1 MKMSEFQYNLP
12 EELIAQYPV
21 KKRGSSKLLVLDRV
35 KGKVFDDKYFNISK
49 YISEGD
55 VVVLNETKVLNCRTF
70 FITPLGKRV
79 EVLFLE
85 EKNDITWFA
94 LVGRAK
100 DVNEGDIL
108 TNEEDGDF
116 QVVVGKRKGKGFL
129 ITFKSGNAKKLFES
143 CGHTPLPPYMK
154 REDSTEDR
162 VRYNTVFSEKLG
174 AVAAPTASLNLTE
187 DILDE
192 IKARGAIIVKIELKI
207 GWGTFEPV
215 REESVEEHKVHEES
229 FTVSKEAS
237 SRINE
242 VILSNKR
249 VWAFGTT
256 VSRALESSAYFEKK
270 VGKYLLKPVEGKTDL
285 YIYPGYRW
293 KVVDILVTNFHMPD
307 SSLILLVSAFAG
319 KNNIKKA
326 YSWAIDNDYR
336 FLSYGDSML
345 IGDNLIK

>member
-35 KGKVFDDKYFNISK
+35 IGKIFDDKYFNISK

-129 ITFKSGNAKKLFES
+129 ITFKSGNA
-143 CGHTPLPPYMK
+143 
-154 REDSTEDR
+154 
-162 VRYNTVFSEKLG
+162 
-174 AVAAPTASLNLTE
+174 
-187 DILDE
+187 
-192 IKARGAIIVKIELKI
+192 
-207 GWGTFEPV
+207 
-215 REESVEEHKVHEES
+215 
-229 FTVSKEAS
+229 
-237 SRINE
+237 
-242 VILSNKR
+242 
-249 VWAFGTT
+249 
-256 VSRALESSAYFEKK
+256 
-270 VGKYLLKPVEGKTDL
+270 
-285 YIYPGYRW
+285 
-293 KVVDILVTNFHMPD
+293 
-307 SSLILLVSAFAG
+307 
-319 KNNIKKA
+319 
-326 YSWAIDNDYR
+326 
-336 FLSYGDSML
+336 
-345 IGDNLIK
+345 

>member
-1 MKMSEFQYNLP
+1 MEMSEFQYNLP
-12 EELIAQYPV
+12 EELIAQYPA

-35 KGKVFDDKYFNISK
+35 KGKLFDDKYFNIPK
-49 YISEGD
+49 YILKGD
-55 VVVLNETKVLNCRTF
+55 VVILNETKVLNCRTF
-70 FITPLGKRV
+70 FITPLGKKV

-85 EKNDITWFA
+85 EKNDITWFV
-94 LVGRAK
+94 LLGRAK

-108 TNEEDGDF
+108 TNEEDSNF
-116 QVVVGKRKGKGFL
+116 QIVVGKRKDRGFL
-129 ITFKSGNAKKLFES
+129 ITFKNGNAKNLFES

-154 REDSTEDR
+154 REDRPEDR
-162 VRYNTVFSEKLG
+162 IRYNTVFSEKPG

-187 DILDE
+187 DILNE

-215 REESVEEHKVHEES
+215 REESIEEHKVHEEF
-229 FTVSKEAS
+229 FTISKEAS

-242 VILSNKR
+242 AILRDKR
-249 VWAFGTT
+249 IWAFGTT

-270 VGKYLLKPVEGKTDL
+270 LGKYLLRPVEGKTNL

-293 KVVDILVTNFHMPD
+293 KVVNILVTNFHMPD

-319 KNNIKKA
+319 KSNIKKA
-326 YSWAIDNDYR
+326 YNWAIDNDYR